1 MTNAPEIILLFTLQE
16 SINVAATENMQIVF
30 FLKEYY
36 MTMLGKYFE
45 YSPLLRLLGITANT
59 NAQTVVL
66 LGIAATITGML
77 RFIPIVIE
85 INRSKKTNNFTVWT
99 LVLAITS
106 AIMWIL
112 YSFFQESTALAISA
126 SIALSVYMYIVYMKV
141 KHN

>member
-1 MTNAPEIILLFTLQE
+1 
-16 SINVAATENMQIVF
+16 MQIVF

-36 MTMLGKYFE
+36 MTMLGMYFE
-45 YSPLLRLLGITANT
+45 YSPLPRLLGITANT

-99 LVLAITS
+99 LVLAIIST
-106 AIMWIL
+106 IMWIL

-126 SIALSVYMYIVYMKV
+126 SIALSVYMYIVYMKMRYG
-141 KHN
+141 